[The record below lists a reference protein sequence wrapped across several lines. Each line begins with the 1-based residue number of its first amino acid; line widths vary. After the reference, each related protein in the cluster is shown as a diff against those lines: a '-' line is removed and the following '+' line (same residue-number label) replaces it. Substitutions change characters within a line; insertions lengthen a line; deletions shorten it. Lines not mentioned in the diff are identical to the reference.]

1 MLIKFFLNF
10 SKMTD
15 IDSSK
20 VIEKLT
26 EVLDLLKA
34 SKKQPEKKVECNIK
48 CDEKCTEKC
57 DEKCDEK
64 CTEKC
69 DEKCDEKC
77 AEKCP
82 LRKVLSP
89 QEFDE
94 FCKMAQSMKKED
106 LVKMCKKGECTGCP
120 FMVKDVVFEEFDNA
134 IDQKQKESRECFQ
147 VFNTI
152 LSIILLVLFVIFL
165 VRAIKGFYCTV

>member
-1 MLIKFFLNF
+1 
-10 SKMTD
+10 MTD
-15 IDSSK
+15 IDSNK

-34 SKKQPEKKVECNIK
+34 SKKEPEKKVECNIK
-48 CDEKCTEKC
+48 CDEKCPEKCVEKC

-64 CTEKC
+64 CVEKC
-69 DEKCDEKC
+69 DG
-77 AEKCP
+77 KCP

-106 LVKMCKKGECTGCP
+106 LVKMCKKGECAGCP
-120 FMVKDVVFEEFDNA
+120 FMVKDIVFEEFDNT

-152 LSIILLVLFVIFL
+152 LSIILLVLLVVFL
-165 VRAIKGFYCTV
+165 VRAFKGFYCTV